1 MVLLLRMNKAEFKK
15 MNDLSP
21 SIEREKV
28 LEQQIMALQR
38 DLSSLQERFQRQYV
52 EINELKEDKQILRLA
67 IRALI
72 SSVDSE

>member
-1 MVLLLRMNKAEFKK
+1 MNKAEFKK
-15 MNDLSP
+15 MNDTLP
-21 SIEREKV
+21 SNEREKV

-38 DLSSLQERFQRQYV
+38 DLSSLQDRFQRQYV

-72 SSVDSE
+72 SGADSE

>member
-1 MVLLLRMNKAEFKK
+1 

-72 SSVDSE
+72 SGADSE

>member
-1 MVLLLRMNKAEFKK
+1 
-15 MNDLSP
+15 MNDTLP
-21 SIEREKV
+21 SNEREKV

-38 DLSSLQERFQRQYV
+38 DLSSLQDRFQRQYV

-72 SSVDSE
+72 SGADSE